1 MGNNETGQVAAQE
14 PQAQETVDYSQKAL
28 ENVNTLIG
36 KVDFSIFM
44 TLLVAVIGA
53 TLGVTVGMTA
63 FKKGVAWL
71 KRGIR
76 HAG

>member
-1 MGNNETGQVAAQE
+1 MGNNETGQGT
-14 PQAQETVDYSQKAL
+14 QAQETVDYSQKAL

-63 FKKGVAWL
+63 LKKGVAWL

-76 HAG
+76 RAG

>member
-1 MGNNETGQVAAQE
+1 MGNNETGQGT
-14 PQAQETVDYSQKAL
+14 QAQETVNYNQQAI

-36 KVDFSIFM
+36 KVDFGIFM
-44 TLLVAVIGA
+44 TILVAVIGA

-63 FKKGVAWL
+63 LKKGVAWL

-76 HAG
+76 RAG

>member
-1 MGNNETGQVAAQE
+1 MGNNETGQGT
-14 PQAQETVDYSQKAL
+14 QAQETVNYNQQAI

-36 KVDFSIFM
+36 KVDFGIFM
-44 TLLVAVIGA
+44 TILVAVIGA

-63 FKKGVAWL
+63 LKKGVAWL

-76 HAG
+76 CAG

>member
-1 MGNNETGQVAAQE
+1 MGNNETGQGTQT
-14 PQAQETVDYSQKAL
+14 QETVNYNQQAI

-36 KVDFSIFM
+36 KVDFGIFM
-44 TLLVAVIGA
+44 TILVAVIGA

-63 FKKGVAWL
+63 LKKGVAWL

-76 HAG
+76 RAG

>member
-1 MGNNETGQVAAQE
+1 MGNNETGQGT
-14 PQAQETVDYSQKAL
+14 QAQETVNYNQQAL
-28 ENVNTLIG
+28 ENVNNLIG

-76 HAG
+76 RAG